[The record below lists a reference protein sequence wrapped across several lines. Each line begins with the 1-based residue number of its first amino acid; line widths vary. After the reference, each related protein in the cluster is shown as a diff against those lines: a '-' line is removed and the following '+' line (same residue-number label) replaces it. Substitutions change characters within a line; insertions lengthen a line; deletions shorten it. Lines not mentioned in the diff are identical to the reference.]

1 MNLSLSF
8 LDFNK
13 NGEPN
18 YISAHLFQAFFISG
32 NRFMGALT
40 VSKVIGTVYPQMLA
54 LTFSTTPFAL
64 NSM

>member
-1 MNLSLSF
+1 MNLSLSV

-13 NGEPN
+13 NGEPDN
-18 YISAHLFQAFFISG
+18 ITAHLFHAFLISG

-40 VSKVIGTVYPQMLA
+40 VSKVIGTVYPQTLA